1 MIESAACRDSAA
13 QKMTHVGVST
23 APRRGPDWRR
33 AHEELRRLARSRA
46 GLDFVEGQWL
56 LAAWRGGVH
65 GRLGYG
71 SFREYVERLFGYGAR
86 LVQDKLRVAETLE
99 GLPVLARAL
108 QDGQA
113 CWSVLR
119 ELTRVATPD
128 TEAEWLAAAA
138 GRTVREVE
146 QLVSGHGPGSRPGDP
161 CDAAVRRHVLR
172 FEVSGEVLASMR
184 EALSKLRRD
193 AGEPLDDDAAL
204 LLMARAVLEGPCD
217 SGKSSYQLALTVCEH
232 CRRGIVQGGGEPIQV
247 EPEVVDMA
255 ACDAQQ
261 LGRVDQE
268 SVDAH
273 GSAKVDTAG
282 AHAGAH
288 VSARMEPAQAH
299 EGAHARNLPRAT
311 QTIPPALRR
320 HVLRRDHG
328 RCVVPGC
335 RHATYVDLHHLVAR
349 AEGGQHDSNLLVT
362 LCGAHHRA
370 VHGGTLIIEGA
381 VSQGLTFRHAD
392 GSVYGGSL
400 TVVHADA
407 TAQAFQA
414 LCHQGFRE
422 GEVRRTLAELTLP
435 SGTEPSVE
443 ALIRQ
448 GLLRLTERHVRARE

>member
-23 APRRGPDWRR
+23 EPRRGADWQR

-46 GLDFVEGQWL
+46 GLDFEEGQWL

-71 SFREYVERLFGYGAR
+71 SFREYIERLFGYGSR
-86 LVQDKLRVAETLE
+86 LVQDKLRVAEALE
-99 GLPVLARAL
+99 QLPVLARAL
-108 QDGQA
+108 QDGLA

-119 ELTRVATPD
+119 ELTRVATLE

-161 CDAAVRRHVLR
+161 CDAAMRRHVLR
-172 FEVSGEVLASMR
+172 FEVSGEVLASVR

-204 LLMARAVLEGPCD
+204 LLMARAVLEGPTD

-232 CRRGIVQGGGEPIQV
+232 CRRGTVQGSGEPIQV
-247 EPEVVDMA
+247 EPEVAEMA

-261 LGRVDQE
+261 LGRLDQAPM
-268 SVDAH
+268 D
-273 GSAKVDTAG
+273 

-288 VSARMEPAQAH
+288 AAP
-299 EGAHARNLPRAT
+299 LPRAT
-311 QTIPPALRR
+311 QTIPPAVRR

-335 RHATYVDLHHLVAR
+335 RHATYVDLHHLVTR

-370 VHGGTLIIEGA
+370 VHRGTLIIEGA

-392 GSVYGGSL
+392 GSAYGGL
-400 TVVHADA
+400 LAVAHADA

-422 GEVRRTLAELTLP
+422 GEVRRALTELTLP

-448 GLLRLTERHVRARE
+448 GVLRLTERHVRARG